1 MDISMK
7 YGCIAEKL
15 GHSFSREI
23 HDKIGLYEY
32 ELREV
37 PKGELDA
44 FMKARDFLG
53 INVTIP
59 YKRDVMP
66 YLDYIDDAAASLGAV
81 NTIVNRDGKL
91 YGYNTDF
98 FGMREL
104 LSSAGIALEGKKV
117 LILGTG
123 GTSHTARGLAKS
135 LGAAEIV
142 TVSRTGRGDAVTYG
156 EAYERHADADVIINT
171 TPVGMF
177 PETDGTPIDISRF
190 PRVTGVADAVYNP
203 LRTRLVLEA
212 RERGINAAGGLYMLV
227 SQAVRAAEHFTG
239 QTLGADVTDRVYSE
253 LLAEKENI
261 VLTGMPGS
269 GKSAIGRRI
278 ASGTGRR
285 LIDTDA
291 VIVERIGMPISE
303 YFALHGEEAFRD
315 VETEVIAEVSNR
327 HGCVISTGG
336 GAILRK
342 KNVELLRKNG
352 RIYYIERPL
361 DFLTP
366 TASRPLA
373 SDREAIRK
381 RYGERHDIY
390 IETAD
395 VVYKAVDDRRRGI
408 NAKNI
413 EELHK
418 KR

>member
-1 MDISMK
+1 MK

-59 YKRDVMP
+59 YKRDVMK

-81 NTIVNRDGKL
+81 NTIVNRGGKL

-104 LSSAGIALEGKKV
+104 LSSTGIALEGKKV

-123 GTSHTARGLAKS
+123 GTSHTARGLAES

-142 TVSRTGRGDAVTYG
+142 TVSRTGRGDAVTYE
-156 EAYERHADADVIINT
+156 EAYERHADADVMINT

-177 PETDGTPIDISRF
+177 PETDGVPIDISRF

-212 RERGINAAGGLYMLV
+212 RERGITAAGGLYMLV

-278 ASGTGRR
+278 ASETGRR

-303 YFALHGEEAFRD
+303 YFALHGEGTFRD
-315 VETEVIAEVSNR
+315 VETEVIAEVANR

-352 RIYYIERPL
+352 RIYYIDRPL

-381 RYGERHDIY
+381 RYEERHDIY